1 MTNQTQVSVQAN
13 SFRPRDYDVFAGLD
27 VDHHSIAA
35 TFTDHDRLMRSLR
48 LSYSATVLLNYVHK
62 HFPGQRLAFVYEA
75 GPTGFGLY
83 DELMAAGHPCL
94 VVAPPMVPTAPG
106 TRVKTNRLDSRK
118 LSTALRGGELKS
130 IHVPSVKYREL
141 RHLVQLRDTH
151 VQQLK
156 ATKCR
161 IKALLLYEGIAF
173 PADAGK
179 EKQWSAR
186 VLDELLELPCSQ
198 AVRFKLDQLIGTLH
212 FNFNA
217 AAAAHKQIRYYCQND
232 EELRQSIAWLKSLPG
247 IGEIIATHLVARL
260 GDPSLITNVR
270 QIAGFLGLVSSEHS
284 TGDKQNRREITRAG
298 DSRLR
303 NKLIQSAW
311 VTIRKDPELRE
322 FYRRVYQRHPQKVA
336 ARKAIVAVAR
346 KLTTRIYA
354 VLKERR
360 PFVLR
365 EVSATPLTKE
375 ETAGPRERLD
385 SQQSEQSR

>member
-1 MTNQTQVSVQAN
+1 MTNQTQVSEPAN

-48 LSYSATVLLNYVHK
+48 LSYSAAQLLNYVHK

-94 VVAPPMVPTAPG
+94 VVAPPMVPRAPG
-106 TRVKTNRLDSRK
+106 ARVKTNRLDSRK

-130 IHVPSVKYREL
+130 IHVPSVRYREL

-173 PADAGK
+173 PSDAGK
-179 EKQWSAR
+179 VKQWSAR

-198 AVRFKLDQLIGTLH
+198 AVRFKLDRD
-212 FNFNA
+212 A
-217 AAAAHKQIRYYCQND
+217 
-232 EELRQSIAWLKSLPG
+232 QSHRPARNQRRARPDARSRRG
-247 IGEIIATHLVARL
+247 RHLSCRH
-260 GDPSLITNVR
+260 GSP
-270 QIAGFLGLVSSEHS
+270 AGW
-284 TGDKQNRREITRAG
+284 Q
-298 DSRLR
+298 DS
-303 NKLIQSAW
+303 
-311 VTIRKDPELRE
+311 
-322 FYRRVYQRHPQKVA
+322 YRRRFYLSFGSDAQQDCPAKCGRH
-336 ARKAIVAVAR
+336 ARHGI
-346 KLTTRIYA
+346 
-354 VLKERR
+354 
-360 PFVLR
+360 
-365 EVSATPLTKE
+365 
-375 ETAGPRERLD
+375 
-385 SQQSEQSR
+385 